1 MRFRMPFTE
10 EKDNKTEDS
19 NNTAL
24 PPESNPDSHV
34 EISQKEEERS
44 VENLPVTIEDPAV
57 FRQRQ
62 DSLEHLIKLQNRIID
77 EFNLSNLD
85 KVSPQRIRQQIT
97 LIVTDYARKENLV
110 LNQKEVDQ
118 LVDEILDEMNG

>member
-34 EISQKEEERS
+34 EISRPPWFGRCEYEELRNRVWCFGVSSRNGKGEPS
-44 VENLPVTIEDPAV
+44 G
-57 FRQRQ
+57 
-62 DSLEHLIKLQNRIID
+62 DSSGGR
-77 EFNLSNLD
+77 
-85 KVSPQRIRQQIT
+85 
-97 LIVTDYARKENLV
+97 
-110 LNQKEVDQ
+110 
-118 LVDEILDEMNG
+118 